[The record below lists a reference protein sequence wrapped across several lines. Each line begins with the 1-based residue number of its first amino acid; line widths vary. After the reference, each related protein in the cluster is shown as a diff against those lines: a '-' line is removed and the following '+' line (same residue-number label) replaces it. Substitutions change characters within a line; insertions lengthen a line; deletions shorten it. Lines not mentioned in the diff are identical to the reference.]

1 MGHCS
6 RCPRELPESRTH
18 TWCKQCLRDYKEQRR
33 CGSNSSA
40 MDTDKT
46 TDDEKQCYDMLAG
59 ERDSEEHLDQR
70 TGCDLYVMQNSRLP
84 ELKTGRSSNVHARR
98 RSLQC
103 SQDFM
108 INVIAIFPQAG
119 HLETIVHKFLAHC
132 RLSGNVAGREWFSC
146 DPQTAVGAICL
157 ALASSLPALS
167 DQQQQPCNARSSGDA
182 SEAFG

>member
-6 RCPRELPESRTH
+6 RCPRELPESRIH
-18 TWCKQCLRDYKEQRR
+18 SWCKQCLRDYKEQRR
-33 CGSNSSA
+33 DSSNSSA

-46 TDDEKQCYDMLAG
+46 TDDEKQCY
-59 ERDSEEHLDQR
+59 EEHLDQR

-84 ELKTGRSSNVHARR
+84 ELKIGRSSNVHARR

-103 SQDFM
+103 SQNFM